1 MKKEEEEEEI
11 HIMKTKSNP
20 IIALTSQ
27 LRILLIRIASG
38 MNGVETIKNVQI
50 NAKLSMRVKQVHA

>member
-1 MKKEEEEEEI
+1 MKKEEEEEI

-27 LRILLIRIASG
+27 FIRIASG

>member
-1 MKKEEEEEEI
+1 MKKEEEEEI